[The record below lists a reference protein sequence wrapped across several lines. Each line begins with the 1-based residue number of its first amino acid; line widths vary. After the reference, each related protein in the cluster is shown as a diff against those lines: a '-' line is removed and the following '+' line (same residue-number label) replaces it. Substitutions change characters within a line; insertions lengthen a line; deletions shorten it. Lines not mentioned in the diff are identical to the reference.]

1 MLEECKRPLPGA
13 EWEPEQSRHR
23 PMRTPPPLSR
33 PAGLAVPITP
43 WAVNFAFMVVAEVM
57 GGGEGGVQEPG
68 CCLCLCCYVQTHLV
82 LAYVLM
88 SEVWGVCVGVCVCVC
103 VCISVCP

>member
-1 MLEECKRPLPGA
+1 
-13 EWEPEQSRHR
+13 
-23 PMRTPPPLSR
+23 MRTPPPLSR

>member
-1 MLEECKRPLPGA
+1 
-13 EWEPEQSRHR
+13 
-23 PMRTPPPLSR
+23 MRRPPPLSC

-43 WAVNFAFMVVAEVM
+43 WAVNFAFIVVAEVM
-57 GGGEGGVQEPG
+57 GGGGGGGQGPGGEG

-88 SEVWGVCVGVCVCVC
+88 SEVWGVCVCASVCVHEVC
-103 VCISVCP
+103 VWIHSCGPGRSL